1 MDLKENARLII
12 KKFCEEKKISE
23 DDAKVN
29 DELWQ
34 IKFNSFHMSVYFFE
48 YTHFDE
54 KRVGIAVEGIL
65 VTLPKMSAENEAELF
80 RDLLTI
86 NRAIVG
92 VKFALNDNNLLLSI
106 TRGLEGLG
114 YQEFNE
120 IMETIATQGDFYDDE
135 IKSRLGFK

>member
-1 MDLKENARLII
+1 M
-12 KKFCEEKKISE
+12 CISL
-23 DDAKVN
+23 N
-29 DELWQ
+29 
-34 IKFNSFHMSVYFFE
+34 N
-48 YTHFDE
+48 THFDE
-54 KRVGIAVEGIL
+54 KRVGIVVEGIL
-65 VTLPKMSAENEAELF
+65 ATLPKMSVENEAKLF

-106 TRGLEGLG
+106 TRGLEGLD

-120 IMETIATQGDFYDDE
+120 IMETIATQGDFYDDG